1 MQYEVKKKNI
11 YEYVEWEGGKLINWQ
26 INTLS
31 KINYKMAGGGRGKAG
46 AARGNICRA
55 TIVVMKAIC
64 RKAIRQRYYTK
75 GKEGMKARIV

>member
-31 KINYKMAGGGRGKAG
+31 KINYKMAGGGRGKG
-46 AARGNICRA
+46 GGGGREY
-55 TIVVMKAIC
+55 M
-64 RKAIRQRYYTK
+64 QSYYCSY
-75 GKEGMKARIV
+75 ESNM